1 MARPHGLSAA
11 GILRAVPRAEL
22 VFATVVDSRI
32 LESEGEGAAP
42 VVFTISIPGR
52 VLPFSA
58 VRYWKAPQGHVEE
71 HVELVAPSGRIAYRT
86 EERVRRMTGQM
97 DLTRVADEIDD
108 AFLEEAGIYA
118 ASFVI
123 DGEVQGQV
131 EFQVLLTA
139 PGAVP
144 PDVEDA
150 IKKSDVLW
158 VGVESNGRDHT
169 LPVWFA
175 YDRGRIYM
183 LHSDDQATGEQQ
195 IPGLPDAA
203 ELVVVTRHKYR
214 ETRAGRFHAAVR
226 LVEPDSPEFDG
237 LAAVL
242 ADRRRDR
249 HGPPQDAIKKWKTS
263 SCVIA
268 ELTPS
273 LGSA

>member
-1 MARPHGLSAA
+1 
-11 GILRAVPRAEL
+11 
-22 VFATVVDSRI
+22 
-32 LESEGEGAAP
+32 
-42 VVFTISIPGR
+42 
-52 VLPFSA
+52 
-58 VRYWKAPQGHVEE
+58 
-71 HVELVAPSGRIAYRT
+71 VAPSGRIAYRT
-86 EERVRRMTGQM
+86 EDRVRRMPGQM
-97 DLTRVADEIDD
+97 DLTRVADEIED

-131 EFQVLLTA
+131 EFQVLLTVA
-139 PGAVP
+139 GAVP

-158 VGVESNGRDHT
+158 VGVEANGRDRT

-175 YDRGRIYM
+175 YDRGRIYV
-183 LHSDDQATGEQQ
+183 LHSEEPDAGEQQ
-195 IPGLPDAA
+195 IPGLPDAV

-226 LVEPDSPEFDG
+226 LVEPDDPEFDA
-237 LAAVL
+237 LAGVL

-249 HGPPQDAIKKWKTS
+249 HGPPQDAITKWKKS

-273 LGSA
+273 LASV